1 MPHPNPFCYKD
12 NFELKALKTQQVRS
26 RLPGSGSGG
35 SSSFT
40 PGVLTT
46 HPTKPFHQRTLPAP
60 THTPYPLSGHRPLL
74 GARAGRG
81 NEATG
86 ESLGPDILKITA
98 TGPGHGGAP
107 GSSHALEIRSAGREG

>member
-1 MPHPNPFCYKD
+1 MPHPNPFCYTD
-12 NFELKALKTQQVRS
+12 NFELKAPKTQQVLS
-26 RLPGSGSGG
+26 RLPGAGSGG

-46 HPTKPFHQRTLPAP
+46 HPTKSFRQRTLPP
-60 THTPYPLSGHRPLL
+60 TPYPLSGHGLLL

-86 ESLGPDILKITA
+86 GSLGRGILKITVA
-98 TGPGHGGAP
+98 GPGHRGAL
-107 GSSHALEIRSAGREG
+107 GSSHALEIRSARPEG

>member
-46 HPTKPFHQRTLPAP
+46 PSLEAVSP
-60 THTPYPLSGHRPLL
+60 THAPPRPTPYPLSGHRPLL
-74 GARAGRG
+74 RARAGRG

-86 ESLGPDILKITA
+86 ESLGPGILKITVA
-98 TGPGHGGAP
+98 GPRHRGAP
-107 GSSHALEIRSAGREG
+107 GSSHALEICSARPEG